1 MSEDKTKTLAM
12 DEIKTPTTQPMLD
25 VILERLN
32 NLYHQNEASQLLI
45 EELRSDVKSRFDVL
59 EAQQNELRSDM
70 KSRFDVLEA
79 QLNEFREDIK
89 KRFS

>member
-1 MSEDKTKTLAM
+1 MSEDTTKTPAQ
-12 DEIKTPTTQPMLD
+12 DEPATSTTQPRLD
-25 VILERLN
+25 VVIERLN

-59 EAQQNELRSDM
+59 EAQLNELREDM
-70 KSRFDVLEA
+70 
-79 QLNEFREDIK
+79 K